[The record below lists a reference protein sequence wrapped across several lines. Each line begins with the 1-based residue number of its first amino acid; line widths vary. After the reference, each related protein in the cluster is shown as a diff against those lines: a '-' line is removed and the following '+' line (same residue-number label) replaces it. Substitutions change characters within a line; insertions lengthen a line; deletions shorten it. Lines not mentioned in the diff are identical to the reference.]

1 MGKVFTI
8 ILHALCLSCFH
19 PLLYSFLFLQC
30 ILLCFDHFLMYIQ
43 ITTLFPAN
51 GEDHQSCSRLLA
63 QLNLQSL
70 MVDSRKTTYSLI
82 QDSHQ
87 KSYSLYSLNPSCSL
101 ASSWSATWAES
112 AYCREIAQEFGF
124 ESSRPCSS

>member
-1 MGKVFTI
+1 MHYASLVFIHRST
-8 ILHALCLSCFH
+8 LFFFCNLSCFA
-19 PLLYSFLFLQC
+19 LIAFF
-30 ILLCFDHFLMYIQ
+30 FLMYIQ
-43 ITTLFPAN
+43 VTTLFPAN